1 MGCEADRW
9 DRGWV
14 QLLEVKRR
22 AWDGSS
28 THRGS
33 IVLSESLG
41 FFLLTRVDNRVNL
54 NSSDGAP
61 FLPSTS
67 VSMVESSV
75 LVPFFDGLLL
85 ALLLPVGDALTKR
98 LRQA

>member
-14 QLLEVKRR
+14 QLLEVKSR

-33 IVLSESLG
+33 IILSESLG
-41 FFLLTRVDNRVNL
+41 FFLLTRVDNGVNL
-54 NSSDGAP
+54 NSGDGAP